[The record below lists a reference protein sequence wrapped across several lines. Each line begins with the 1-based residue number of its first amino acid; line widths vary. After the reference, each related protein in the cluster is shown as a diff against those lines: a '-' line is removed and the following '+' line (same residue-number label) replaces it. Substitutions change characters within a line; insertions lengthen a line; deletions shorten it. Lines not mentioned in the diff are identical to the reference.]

1 MNRKLPYECI
11 ENSVKAKWDKAKKYL
26 RINIDVKP
34 KEQEKFDLPFSK
46 VEYDGIDEDDI
57 EDDPNA
63 KSETKTGKQDTNA
76 NINNNFDSNIEVLD
90 SQHFD
95 EVKEN
100 DLIANSGQTLD
111 ENHTGTANDVL

>member
-1 MNRKLPYECI
+1 
-11 ENSVKAKWDKAKKYL
+11 L

-34 KEQEKFDLPFSK
+34 KEQETFDLPFSK

-63 KSETKTGKQDTNA
+63 KSETKTVKQHTNA

-100 DLIANSGQTLD
+100 DLIANSGQILD
-111 ENHTGTANDVL
+111 EDHSETAKDVL